1 MRGAVVMTQ
10 HDVYGGNVSHSNSSI
25 GLSQWCIDV
34 HSEQRL
40 AVPPELTGRG
50 WEIATTGDV
59 NTCGHGLP
67 WQLTEVPYGA
77 ITPRRNET
85 SNLLVPVCASFTHIG
100 FATYRLEPQC
110 VALHPQH
117 GATVSLQP
125 THCFSVASVFMKGK
139 VFRHVCCCQ

>member
-1 MRGAVVMTQ
+1 MRGAVLMTQ
-10 HDVYGGNVSHSNSSI
+10 HDVYGGNVSHCNSSI

-110 VALHPQH
+110 VALHPPTWRN
-117 GATVSLQP
+117 GVVATHSLLFF
-125 THCFSVASVFMKGK
+125 CFSLYEGESV
-139 VFRHVCCCQ
+139 